1 MVRVAKHAATFYEYV
16 TPKTVGLAYL
26 LLVILLLGITLPIL
40 GVISSNAQGRHHE
53 RARQL
58 AANLAAQVDAEIIQ
72 MYAAARLFI
81 GFASSAVPV
90 HVPDY
95 VHDDVATR
103 IAVTTQPSTPGALT
117 EVAYNRLLVK
127 VSQMFK
133 GFLNAVVQ
141 PGIVNVYAPVG
152 NPTRNRDWLTY
163 TPEVRAEYFFM
174 VNYTKNSIYGPG
186 VLDLYPQVMTAIR
199 IPIWS
204 KLSNLSSNPN
214 DIDNTTGWHVNWR
227 NLWGAV
233 AFAMGLETLAKD
245 LNVTG
250 QAAPDFD
257 VLFEARPRST
267 IILPPS
273 LYYVLAN
280 SAPASNFKDTIDD
293 CAASPEHQNLCFRL
307 QPKSGKW
314 DGSNLTKQLVTA
326 ALLEIFLPFV
336 IIVAFLTGARWLL
349 GPKPSPLR
357 DAPLRTPFY
366 AVCVDMVGAIKMWA
380 EVPFIMNEVTGIFSQ
395 QLEDLAQKHRV
406 FIALRLGNTV
416 IAASEQ
422 RSRVMSFAQALNLW
436 ALTYDWPAHIVVH
449 LPNNHASF
457 SFTLHHI
464 VNVTVRVDPHVNA
477 FDASG
482 PDIQLLLFLRTA
494 AIPDHVICTAQYI
507 GLEEDVFR
515 PFVPGIDANAAVPR
529 SIAKTSERESIEV
542 ARLLGHVREIGMC
555 ELSLEEGVMRHV
567 RGFLVPS
574 AGTRNRTLDEV
585 IDFLPEEVWSEW
597 RTSKQHPG
605 ANGSSARRNPLCD
618 SFHGSASNRS
628 FSNTRQ
634 YIAGHMSAT
643 ASIASSRRVIT
654 RAHLVNSEASAVLP
668 GSAVTYGDARL
679 IAAAVGNFMA
689 TVNWHLSVASADHE
703 LSMNEDLNP
712 QFQLDRMRELVSIAT
727 YFLVAYR
734 TLLSPLPPDGQKV
747 ITTQICA
754 ANGIPTEGYA
764 VHLAARCA
772 RVAQQYLRTVEQWNG
787 PNHREE

>member
-1 MVRVAKHAATFYEYV
+1 MLSAKRKCSSSPFSMSDDAEKSEDVSSMRALAMKGTSSWASTRMSSTDTALPDNMTSASPLAMWERVTARVATPTETVRLRNAMVDSMDSAARAVVFSSSDCSECSDASSRRECWSRS
-16 TPKTVGLAYL
+16 PPASLSGARSGLLEHRSSAY
-26 LLVILLLGITLPIL
+26 
-40 GVISSNAQGRHHE
+40 SSLGRHSPHT
-53 RARQL
+53 QS
-58 AANLAAQVDAEIIQ
+58 
-72 MYAAARLFI
+72 
-81 GFASSAVPV
+81 GSAS
-90 HVPDY
+90 
-95 VHDDVATR
+95 T
-103 IAVTTQPSTPGALT
+103 IAVSERPS
-117 EVAYNRLLVK
+117 
-127 VSQMFK
+127 
-133 GFLNAVVQ
+133 
-141 PGIVNVYAPVG
+141 
-152 NPTRNRDWLTY
+152 
-163 TPEVRAEYFFM
+163 
-174 VNYTKNSIYGPG
+174 
-186 VLDLYPQVMTAIR
+186 VLA
-199 IPIWS
+199 
-204 KLSNLSSNPN
+204 
-214 DIDNTTGWHVNWR
+214 
-227 NLWGAV
+227 
-233 AFAMGLETLAKD
+233 
-245 LNVTG
+245 
-250 QAAPDFD
+250 
-257 VLFEARPRST
+257 EARRRPCTRR
-267 IILPPS
+267 IVWLPS
-273 LYYVLAN
+273 
-280 SAPASNFKDTIDD
+280 SFI
-293 CAASPEHQNLCFRL
+293 
-307 QPKSGKW
+307 SG
-314 DGSNLTKQLVTA
+314 TKQSPRLCD
-326 ALLEIFLPFV
+326 
-336 IIVAFLTGARWLL
+336 
-349 GPKPSPLR
+349 GPRPCVCASTLMLAELKEM
-357 DAPLRTPFY
+357 APCSL
-366 AVCVDMVGAIKMWA
+366 M
-380 EVPFIMNEVTGIFSQ
+380 
-395 QLEDLAQKHRV
+395 
-406 FIALRLGNTV
+406 
-416 IAASEQ
+416 
-422 RSRVMSFAQALNLW
+422 LNLW

-494 AIPDHVICTAQYI
+494 AISDHVICTAQYI

-605 ANGSSARRNPLCD
+605 SNGSSARRNPLCD